1 MEAKRISTKGARPP
15 GVTSIVEGRG
25 PQWAPAPAPANGA
38 HGSGADA
45 LARNPGTALDLDVV
59 RGLRVNRSAVE
70 RRAATLPARR
80 TVKKEWQAAWLL
92 RAITV
97 IDLTT
102 LSGDDTPGNVR
113 RLCAKARQPVRPEL
127 LESLGVAHLGITT
140 GAVCVYHA
148 YVATAVEALRGSA
161 IPVAAVSTGFPAGL
175 SPLSERL
182 AEIRAS
188 VADGAVEID
197 TVITRAHVLRGE
209 WEALYDEVRAMRE
222 ACGDAH
228 LKVILATGE
237 LATLTNV
244 ARASEVAM
252 QAGADFIKTSTGKE
266 GVNATLPFALVMAR
280 GIRSYHERTG
290 HLVGFKPAGGIR
302 AAKGVLEFLYVMKE
316 ELGDRW
322 LKPDLFRVGASA
334 LLTDIER
341 QLEHF
346 VTGRYSAAHRH
357 PMV

>member
-1 MEAKRISTKGARPP
+1 MDHAP
-15 GVTSIVEGRG
+15 
-25 PQWAPAPAPANGA
+25 PAPRTGSVLDAPPRARVAPPARADRPAQASGPAPLA
-38 HGSGADA
+38 HP
-45 LARNPGTALDLDVV
+45 ARNPGTALDLGIV
-59 RGLRVNRSAVE
+59 RAQRANRSAVE
-70 RRAATLPARR
+70 RRAATLPGRR

-92 RAITV
+92 RAVTL

-102 LSGDDTPGNVR
+102 LAGDDTPSNVR
-113 RLCAKARQPVRPEL
+113 RLCAKAVRPVRDDL
-127 LESLGVAHLGITT
+127 LAAMGVAHVGLRT

-148 YVATAVEALRGSA
+148 YVATAVDALRGTGM
-161 IPVAAVSTGFPAGL
+161 PVAAVSTGFPAGL
-175 SPLSERL
+175 SPLRERIN
-182 AEIRAS
+182 EIRAS
-188 VADGAVEID
+188 VADGASEID

-209 WEALYDEVRAMRE
+209 WAALYDEVCAMRE
-222 ACGDAH
+222 ACGEAH

-237 LATLTNV
+237 LATLSNV
-244 ARASEVAM
+244 ARASQVAM
-252 QAGADFIKTSTGKE
+252 MAGADFIKTSTGKE

-280 GIRSYHERTG
+280 AIRDYHERTG
-290 HLVGFKPAGGIR
+290 FLVGFKPAGGIR
-302 AAKGVLEFLYVMKE
+302 AAKGVLEYMFLMKE

-322 LKPDLFRVGASA
+322 LRPDLFRVGASG